1 MLPVEAAQFR
11 CLAVLA
17 PRECDIG
24 PVSSSVLVDPVVL
37 HEWHPLSALDEI
49 VPFRLHRTLLLG
61 LAISY
66 SRDLHGRPVV
76 WRSESDPS
84 GLFGVAAGTEIDL
97 ATLIDP
103 LPTRVKFG
111 YLWTT
116 LGNPDHEIFDIAE
129 CDETDRRILNGG
141 SLMVSVSAP
150 RAVENFLDMS
160 HFPYVHTGLLGIEPR
175 TEVVEYTVET
185 TEAQVLA
192 TGCKFYQPVAAA
204 SAAGGQVTSYTY
216 RVPHPYC
223 VMLYK
228 SVHADPARM
237 DVIALFNQPMTEE
250 RIRAHNF
257 LAMVD
262 DVSTDNTLRHFQQL
276 IFGQDKT
283 ILESQYPKRLPLD
296 PRAETPIRADK
307 SAIHYRRWLSSKG
320 LTYGVIP
327 AA

>member
-1 MLPVEAAQFR
+1 M
-11 CLAVLA
+11 
-17 PRECDIG
+17 
-24 PVSSSVLVDPVVL
+24 SSAVLVDPVVI
-37 HEWHPLSALDEI
+37 HEWHPLSALDEV
-49 VPFRLHRTLLLG
+49 VPGRLHRTLLLG
-61 LAISY
+61 HPISY
-66 SRDLHGRPVV
+66 SCDPDGRPLV
-76 WRSESDPS
+76 WRSGSDPS
-84 GLFGVAAGTEIDL
+84 VLIGMAAGTEVDPT
-97 ATLIDP
+97 AVTDP

-111 YLWTT
+111 YVWTT
-116 LGNPDHEIFDIAE
+116 LGHPDHEIFDIAE

-175 TEVVEYTVET
+175 TEVVEYHVET
-185 TEAQVLA
+185 TDTQVLA

-204 SAAGGQVTSYTY
+204 SAAGGQVTNYTY

-228 SVHADPARM
+228 SVHSDPSRM

-262 DVSTDNTLRHFQQL
+262 DVSTDTTLRHFQQL

-307 SAIHYRRWLSSKG
+307 SAIHYRRWLSDKG

-327 AA
+327 AT